1 MRVSKI
7 MLLKVFVFT
16 IICLVFTVALGM
28 KLANSRLFADTY
40 DMKAEF
46 EDATGVLDG
55 DAVKIAGVD
64 VGRVTG
70 TEIKDGKAVLSF
82 NVDKDVELPTDSE
95 VAIRWR
101 NVLGQRFVYI
111 YPGDDTEHWDEGD
124 TIPLSHTN
132 DVADIGEFL
141 NRVGPILKAIDPEQ
155 ANAFLDAVN
164 TALANNEENVQAL
177 LDAGASLAS
186 DLSERDGHI
195 ARTIENADTIME
207 AFASQD
213 DQIASIIDDL
223 DNVSGVLARRTDDVN
238 QLVTN
243 FADVQDQ
250 LDELLAT
257 SGSNIDATIGALD
270 SVTDTL
276 ASNQKNLGR
285 SLRSAPAGISNY
297 FQTSAWGEWFN
308 VRLVELVLQDGES
321 NDLARVRENEDL
333 QRCESCGGKGEGGTE
348 QVSRDN
354 DDGSSAGDGSGATEA
369 PSENVGSLLRYSL
382 TGDER

>member
-1 MRVSKI
+1 MRVSKV
-7 MLLKVFVFT
+7 MLLKVIVFT
-16 IICLVFTVALGM
+16 IVCLVFTIALGM

-82 NVDKDVELPTDSE
+82 NVDRDVELPTDSE

-111 YPGDDTEHWDEGD
+111 YPGDEDEVWDEGD
-124 TIPLSHTN
+124 TIPSSHTN

-141 NRVGPILKAIDPEQ
+141 NRLGPILKAIDPEQ

-164 TALANNEENVQAL
+164 TALASNEENVRAL
-177 LDAGASLAS
+177 IDAGASLAS

-238 QLVTN
+238 QLVAN

-257 SGSNIDATIGALD
+257 SSSNIDATIGSLD
-270 SVTDTL
+270 SVTGTL
-276 ASNQKNLGR
+276 ASNQKNLAR
-285 SLRSAPAGISNY
+285 TLRSTPAGVSNY
-297 FQTSAWGEWFN
+297 FQTTAWGEWFN

-321 NDLARVRENEDL
+321 NDLVRQRENEDL
-333 QRCESCGGKGEGGTE
+333 QRCESCGGKGRGGTE

-354 DDGSSAGDGSGATEA
+354 GASSSAGGGGGTDA
-369 PSENVGSLLRYSL
+369 PSENVGSLLRYAL
-382 TGDER
+382 TEDNR

>member
-1 MRVSKI
+1 MRVSKT
-7 MLLKVFVFT
+7 MLLKVIVFT
-16 IICLVFTVALGM
+16 IICLAFTVALGV

-40 DMKAEF
+40 DMRAEF
-46 EDATGVLDG
+46 EDATGVMKG

-64 VGRVTG
+64 VGRVTE
-70 TEIKDGKAVLSF
+70 TEIEDGKAVLSF
-82 NVDKDVELPTDSE
+82 NIDNDIQLPTDSE

-101 NVLGQRFVYI
+101 NVLGQRFVYL
-111 YPGDDTEHWDEGD
+111 YPGDDDEVWDEGD
-124 TIPLSHTN
+124 TVPLSHTN

-164 TALANNEENVQAL
+164 TALASNEENVRAL

-195 ARTIENADTIME
+195 ARTIGNADTIME

-238 QLVTN
+238 RLVTN

-257 SGSNIDATIGALD
+257 SSSNIDATIGSLD
-270 SVTDTL
+270 SVTSTL
-276 ASNQKNLGR
+276 ASNKENLTR
-285 SLRSAPAGISNY
+285 TLRSTPGGVSNY
-297 FQTSAWGEWFN
+297 FQTTAWGEWFN
-308 VRLVELVLQDGES
+308 VRIVELVVQDGES
-321 NDLARVRENEDL
+321 NDLVRQRENEDL
-333 QRCESCGGKGEGGTE
+333 QRCENCGGRGEGGTE

-354 DDGSSAGDGSGATEA
+354 DDGSSAGDDSETGA
-369 PSENVGSLLRYSL
+369 PSENVGSLLRYTL

>member
-1 MRVSKI
+1 MRVAKA
-7 MLLKVFVFT
+7 MLLKVIVFT
-16 IICLVFTVALGM
+16 IVCSILTVALGV

-46 EDATGVLDG
+46 EDATGVLKG

-70 TEIKDGKAVLSF
+70 TEIEDGKAVLSF
-82 NVDKDVELPTDSE
+82 NVDKEIQLPQDSE

-111 YPGDDTEHWDEGD
+111 YPGDDDVRWDEGD

-164 TALANNEENVQAL
+164 TALASNEENIRTL
-177 LDAGASLAS
+177 LDAGASLAA
-186 DLSERDGHI
+186 DLSERDSHI
-195 ARTIENADTIME
+195 ARTITNADTIME

-223 DNVSGVLARRTDDVN
+223 DNVSGVLASRTDDVN

-257 SGSNIDATIGALD
+257 SASNIDATIGSLD
-270 SVTDTL
+270 SVSRTL
-276 ASNQKNLGR
+276 SANERNLGR
-285 SLRSAPAGISNY
+285 TLRSTPGGISNY

-308 VRLVELVLQDGES
+308 VRLVELVVQDGES
-321 NDLARVRENEDL
+321 NDLVRQRENEDI
-333 QRCESCGGKGEGGTE
+333 QRCENCGGRGQGGTE
-348 QVSRDN
+348 QVSNDN
-354 DDGSSAGDGSGATEA
+354 NGGNGSSGGSSDPA
-369 PSENVGSLLRYSL
+369 ENVGSLLRFSL

>member
-1 MRVSKI
+1 MRVSKV
-7 MLLKVFVFT
+7 MLLKVIVFT
-16 IICLVFTVALGM
+16 IVCLLFTVALGM

-40 DMKAEF
+40 DMSAVF
-46 EDATGVLDG
+46 EDATGVLKG

-70 TEIKDGKAVLSF
+70 TDIKDGKAVLSF
-82 NVDKDVELPTDSE
+82 NVDTDVQLPTDSE

-111 YPGDDTEHWDEGD
+111 YPGDDDQVWDEGD

-164 TALANNEENVQAL
+164 TALANNEENVQSL

-238 QLVTN
+238 RLVTN

-257 SGSNIDATIGALD
+257 SGSNIDATIGSLD
-270 SVTDTL
+270 AVTGTL
-276 ASNQKNLGR
+276 ASNKTNLAR
-285 SLRSAPAGISNY
+285 TLRSTPGGVANY
-297 FQTSAWGEWFN
+297 FQTTAWGEWFN

-321 NDLARVRENEDL
+321 NDLVRQRENEDL
-333 QRCESCGGKGEGGTE
+333 QRCENCGGRGEGETE

-354 DDGSSAGDGSGATEA
+354 DGGSSSGGSGTEP
-369 PSENVGSLLRYSL
+369 PSENVGSLLRFTL

>member
-7 MLLKVFVFT
+7 MLLKVIVFT
-16 IICLVFTVALGM
+16 IVCLAFTVALGV

-40 DMKAEF
+40 DMRAEF
-46 EDATGVLDG
+46 EDATGVMKG

-70 TEIKDGKAVLSF
+70 TEIKEGKAVLSF
-82 NVDKDVELPTDSE
+82 NIDKDIQLPTDSE

-101 NVLGQRFVYI
+101 NVLGQRFVYV
-111 YPGDDTEHWDEGD
+111 YPGDDDEVWDEGD
-124 TIPLSHTN
+124 TVPLSHTN

-164 TALANNEENVQAL
+164 TALASNEENVGAL
-177 LDAGASLAS
+177 IDAGSSLAS

-195 ARTIENADTIME
+195 ARTIGNADTIME

-238 QLVTN
+238 RLVTN
-243 FADVQDQ
+243 FADVQEQ

-257 SGSNIDATIGALD
+257 SSSNIDATIGSLD
-270 SVTDTL
+270 SVTSTL
-276 ASNQKNLGR
+276 SSNQKNLAR
-285 SLRSAPAGISNY
+285 TLRSTPGGVSNY
-297 FQTSAWGEWFN
+297 FQTTAWGEWFN
-308 VRLVELVLQDGES
+308 VRIVELVLQDGES
-321 NDLARVRENEDL
+321 NDLVRQRENEDL
-333 QRCESCGGKGEGGTE
+333 QRCENCGGRGQGGTE

-354 DDGSSAGDGSGATEA
+354 AGGSSGGAGTGTGA
-369 PSENVGSLLRYSL
+369 PSENVGSLLRYTL

>member
-1 MRVSKI
+1 MRVSKA
-7 MLLKVFVFT
+7 MLLKVVVFT
-16 IICLVFTVALGM
+16 IVCLLLTVALGL

-46 EDATGVLDG
+46 EDATGVLKG

-70 TEIKDGKAVLSF
+70 TEIEDGKAVLSF
-82 NVDKDVELPTDSE
+82 NVDEEIQLPTDSE

-111 YPGDDTEHWDEGD
+111 YPGDDEARWDEGD
-124 TIPLSHTN
+124 TIPMSQTN

-164 TALANNEENVQAL
+164 TALASNEENIRTL

-195 ARTIENADTIME
+195 ARTITNADTIME

-257 SGSNIDATIGALD
+257 SASNIDASIGSLEAV
-270 SVTDTL
+270 SSTL
-276 ASNQKNLGR
+276 SSNEKNLGR
-285 SLRSAPAGISNY
+285 TLRSTSAGISNY

-308 VRLVELVLQDGES
+308 VRIVELVLQDGES
-321 NDLARVRENEDL
+321 NDLVRQREIEDV
-333 QRCESCGGKGEGGTE
+333 QRCENCGGRGQGGTE
-348 QVSRDN
+348 QISN
-354 DDGSSAGDGSGATEA
+354 DDGSGSSSADGGTASNPA
-369 PSENVGSLLRYSL
+369 ENVGSLLRFSL

>member
-1 MRVSKI
+1 MRVSKA
-7 MLLKVFVFT
+7 MLLKVVVFT
-16 IICLVFTVALGM
+16 IVCLLLTVALGL

-46 EDATGVLDG
+46 EDATGVLKG

-70 TEIKDGKAVLSF
+70 TEIEDGKAVLSF
-82 NVDKDVELPTDSE
+82 NVDEEIHLPTDSQ

-111 YPGDDTEHWDEGD
+111 YPGDDEARWDEGD
-124 TIPLSHTN
+124 TIPVSQTN

-164 TALANNEENVQAL
+164 TALASNEENIRTL

-195 ARTIENADTIME
+195 ARTITNADTIME

-213 DQIASIIDDL
+213 DQIASIIDAMNAL
-223 DNVSGVLARRTDDVN
+223 VITQLQLEPAGGVFTLHTVVSADSIVSSNSQSASFGGGRPRAISAR
-238 QLVTN
+238 
-243 FADVQDQ
+243 
-250 LDELLAT
+250 AT
-257 SGSNIDATIGALD
+257 ASSVAV
-270 SVTDTL
+270 SVTSAAL
-276 ASNQKNLGR
+276 PVMLNSN
-285 SLRSAPAGISNY
+285 
-297 FQTSAWGEWFN
+297 
-308 VRLVELVLQDGES
+308 
-321 NDLARVRENEDL
+321 
-333 QRCESCGGKGEGGTE
+333 
-348 QVSRDN
+348 
-354 DDGSSAGDGSGATEA
+354 SS
-369 PSENVGSLLRYSL
+369 
-382 TGDER
+382 

>member
-1 MRVSKI
+1 MRVSKV
-7 MLLKVFVFT
+7 MLLKVIVFT
-16 IICLVFTVALGM
+16 IVCLLFTVALGM

-40 DMKAEF
+40 EMKAEF
-46 EDATGVLDG
+46 EDATGVLKG

-70 TEIKDGKAVLSF
+70 TDIKDGKAVLSF
-82 NVDKDVELPTDSE
+82 NVDKEIRLPKDSE

-111 YPGDDTEHWDEGD
+111 YPGDDDGAWDEGG

-164 TALANNEENVQAL
+164 TALASNEDNIRTL

-195 ARTIENADTIME
+195 ARTITNADTIME

-257 SGSNIDATIGALD
+257 SASNIDATIGSLD
-270 SVTDTL
+270 SVSSTL
-276 ASNQKNLGR
+276 ASNQKNLARTLASTPG
-285 SLRSAPAGISNY
+285 GVSNY
-297 FQTSAWGEWFN
+297 FQTTAWGEWFN
-308 VRLVELVLQDGES
+308 VRLVELVVQDGES
-321 NDLARVRENEDL
+321 NDLARPGEIENV
-333 QRCESCGGKGEGGTE
+333 QRCESCGGRGEGGTD
-348 QVSRDN
+348 QVSN
-354 DDGSSAGDGSGATEA
+354 DGRGSSSSGDGGSGD
-369 PSENVGSLLRYSL
+369 PSENVGSLLRFTL

>member
-1 MRVSKI
+1 MRVSKT
-7 MLLKVFVFT
+7 MLLKVIVFT
-16 IICLVFTVALGM
+16 IICLAFTVALGV

-40 DMKAEF
+40 DMRAEF
-46 EDATGVLDG
+46 EDATGVMKG

-70 TEIKDGKAVLSF
+70 TEIQDGKAVLSF
-82 NVDKDVELPTDSE
+82 NVDKGIQLPTDSE

-101 NVLGQRFVYI
+101 NVLGQRFLYL
-111 YPGDDTEHWDEGD
+111 YPGDDAEVWDEGD
-124 TIPLSHTN
+124 TVPLSHTN
-132 DVADIGEFL
+132 NVADIGEFL

-164 TALANNEENVQAL
+164 TALASNEDNVRTL

-195 ARTIENADTIME
+195 ARTIGNADTIME

-213 DQIASIIDDL
+213 DQIASIIDNL
-223 DNVSGVLARRTDDVN
+223 DDVSGVLARRTDDVN

-257 SGSNIDATIGALD
+257 SSSNIDATIGSLD
-270 SVTDTL
+270 SVTSTL
-276 ASNQKNLGR
+276 SSNQKNLAR
-285 SLRSAPAGISNY
+285 TLRSTPGGVSNY
-297 FQTSAWGEWFN
+297 FQTTAWGEWFN
-308 VRLVELVLQDGES
+308 VRIVELVLQDGES
-321 NDLARVRENEDL
+321 NDLVRQRENEDL
-333 QRCESCGGKGEGGTE
+333 QRCENCGGRGEGGTE

-354 DDGSSAGDGSGATEA
+354 DGGSPAGDDSGTGA
-369 PSENVGSLLRYSL
+369 PSENVGSLLRYTL

>member
-1 MRVSKI
+1 MRVSKV
-7 MLLKVFVFT
+7 MLLKVIVFT
-16 IICLVFTVALGM
+16 VVCLVFTVALGM

-40 DMKAEF
+40 DLKAEF
-46 EDATGVLDG
+46 EDATGVLKG

-70 TEIKDGKAVLSF
+70 TEISDGVAVLSF
-82 NVDKDVELPTDSE
+82 NVDKDIRLPTDSE

-111 YPGDDTEHWDEGD
+111 YPGDDAERWGEGD

-164 TALANNEENVQAL
+164 TALASNEENVRTL

-195 ARTIENADTIME
+195 ARTITNADTIME

-238 QLVTN
+238 RLVTN

-257 SGSNIDATIGALD
+257 SGSNIDATIGSLE
-270 SVTDTL
+270 SVSGTL
-276 ASNQKNLGR
+276 ASNQKNLAR
-285 SLRSAPAGISNY
+285 TLRSAPGGVANY
-297 FQTSAWGEWFN
+297 FQTTAWGEWFN
-308 VRLVELVLQDGES
+308 VRLVELVVQDGES
-321 NDLARVRENEDL
+321 NDLVRVREDEDL
-333 QRCESCGGKGEGGTE
+333 QRCENCGGREGAGSE
-348 QVSRDN
+348 QVSRN
-354 DDGSSAGDGSGATEA
+354 GGRSTTGGGDTGPS
-369 PSENVGSLLRYSL
+369 SENVGALLRYTL
-382 TGDER
+382 VGDDR

>member
-1 MRVSKI
+1 MRVSKA
-7 MLLKVFVFT
+7 MLLKVVVFT
-16 IICLVFTVALGM
+16 IVCLLLTVALGL

-46 EDATGVLDG
+46 EDATGVLKG

-82 NVDKDVELPTDSE
+82 NVDEEIQLPTDSQ

-111 YPGDDTEHWDEGD
+111 YPGDDEARWDEGD
-124 TIPLSHTN
+124 TIPMSQTN

-164 TALANNEENVQAL
+164 TALASNEENIRTL

-195 ARTIENADTIME
+195 ARTITNADTIME

-257 SGSNIDATIGALD
+257 SASNIDASIGSLEAV
-270 SVTDTL
+270 SSTL
-276 ASNQKNLGR
+276 SSNEKNLGR
-285 SLRSAPAGISNY
+285 TLRSTSAGISNY

-308 VRLVELVLQDGES
+308 VRIVELVLQDGES
-321 NDLARVRENEDL
+321 NDLVRQREIEDV
-333 QRCESCGGKGEGGTE
+333 QRCENCGGRGQGGTE
-348 QVSRDN
+348 QISN
-354 DDGSSAGDGSGATEA
+354 DDGSGSSSADGGTASNPA
-369 PSENVGSLLRYSL
+369 ENVGSLLRFSL

>member
-1 MRVSKI
+1 MRVSKT
-7 MLLKVFVFT
+7 MLLKVIVFT
-16 IICLVFTVALGM
+16 IICLAFTVALGV

-40 DMKAEF
+40 DMRAEF
-46 EDATGVLDG
+46 EDATGVMKG

-70 TEIKDGKAVLSF
+70 TEIENGKAVLSF
-82 NVDKDVELPTDSE
+82 NIDKGIQLPTDSE

-101 NVLGQRFVYI
+101 NVLGQRFVYL
-111 YPGDDTEHWDEGD
+111 YPGDDAEVWDEGD
-124 TIPLSHTN
+124 TVPLSHTN

-164 TALANNEENVQAL
+164 TALASNEENVRVL

-195 ARTIENADTIME
+195 ARTIGNADTIME

-238 QLVTN
+238 RLVTN

-257 SGSNIDATIGALD
+257 SSSNIDATIGSLD
-270 SVTDTL
+270 SVTSTL
-276 ASNQKNLGR
+276 ASNKENLTR
-285 SLRSAPAGISNY
+285 TLRSTPGGVSNY
-297 FQTSAWGEWFN
+297 FQTTAWGEWFN
-308 VRLVELVLQDGES
+308 VRIVELVVQDGES
-321 NDLARVRENEDL
+321 NDLVRQRENEDL
-333 QRCESCGGKGEGGTE
+333 QRCENCGGRGEGGTE

-354 DDGSSAGDGSGATEA
+354 DDGSSAGDDSGTGA
-369 PSENVGSLLRYSL
+369 PSENVGSLLRFTL

>member
-1 MRVSKI
+1 MRVSKG
-7 MLLKVFVFT
+7 MLLKVIVFT
-16 IICLVFTVALGM
+16 IVCLAFTVTLGV

-40 DMKAEF
+40 DMRAEF
-46 EDATGVLDG
+46 EDATGVMKG

-70 TEIKDGKAVLSF
+70 TEIKDGKAVLTF
-82 NVDKDVELPTDSE
+82 NIDKGVQLPTDSE

-101 NVLGQRFVYI
+101 NVLGQRFVYV
-111 YPGDDTEHWDEGD
+111 YPGDDDEVWDEGD
-124 TIPLSHTN
+124 TVPLSHTD

-164 TALANNEENVQAL
+164 TALASNEENVRAL

-195 ARTIENADTIME
+195 ARTIGNADMIME

-223 DNVSGVLARRTDDVN
+223 DDVSGVLARRTNDVN
-238 QLVTN
+238 RLVTN

-257 SGSNIDATIGALD
+257 SSSNIDATIGSLD
-270 SVTDTL
+270 SVTSTL
-276 ASNQKNLGR
+276 SSNERNLVR
-285 SLRSAPAGISNY
+285 TLRSTPGGVSNY
-297 FQTSAWGEWFN
+297 FQTTAWGEWFN
-308 VRLVELVLQDGES
+308 VRIVELVLQDGES
-321 NDLARVRENEDL
+321 NDLVRERENEDL
-333 QRCESCGGKGEGGTE
+333 QRCENCGGRGEGGTE
-348 QVSRDN
+348 QVSRDK
-354 DDGSSAGDGSGATEA
+354 DDGSSGRDGSVA
-369 PSENVGSLLRYSL
+369 PSENVGSLLRYTL

>member
-7 MLLKVFVFT
+7 MLLKVVVFT
-16 IICLVFTVALGM
+16 IICLAFTVALGV

-40 DMKAEF
+40 DMRAEF
-46 EDATGVLDG
+46 EDATGVMKG

-70 TEIKDGKAVLSF
+70 TAINDGKAVLSF
-82 NVDKDVELPTDSE
+82 NLDNDIQLPTDSE

-101 NVLGQRFVYI
+101 NVLGQRFVYL
-111 YPGDDTEHWDEGD
+111 YPGDDDEVWDEGD
-124 TIPLSHTN
+124 TVPLSHTN

-164 TALANNEENVQAL
+164 TALASNEENVRAL

-195 ARTIENADTIME
+195 ARTIGNADTIME

-238 QLVTN
+238 RLVTN

-257 SGSNIDATIGALD
+257 SSSNIDATIGSLD
-270 SVTDTL
+270 SVTSTL
-276 ASNQKNLGR
+276 ASNKENLTR
-285 SLRSAPAGISNY
+285 TLRSTPGGVSNY
-297 FQTSAWGEWFN
+297 FQTTAWGEWFN
-308 VRLVELVLQDGES
+308 VRIVELVVQDGES
-321 NDLARVRENEDL
+321 NDLVRQRENEDL
-333 QRCESCGGKGEGGTE
+333 QRCENCGGRGEGGTE

-354 DDGSSAGDGSGATEA
+354 DDGSSAGDDSETGA
-369 PSENVGSLLRYSL
+369 PSENVGSLLRYTL

>member
-1 MRVSKI
+1 MRVSKA
-7 MLLKVFVFT
+7 MLLKVVVFT
-16 IICLVFTVALGM
+16 IVCLLLTVALGL

-46 EDATGVLDG
+46 EDATGVLKG

-70 TEIKDGKAVLSF
+70 TEIEDGKAVLSF
-82 NVDKDVELPTDSE
+82 NVDEEIQLPTDSQ

-111 YPGDDTEHWDEGD
+111 YPGDDEARWDEGD
-124 TIPLSHTN
+124 TIPVSQTN

-164 TALANNEENVQAL
+164 TALASNEENIGTL

-195 ARTIENADTIME
+195 ARTITNADTIME

-257 SGSNIDATIGALD
+257 SASNIDASIGSLEAL
-270 SVTDTL
+270 SSTL
-276 ASNQKNLGR
+276 SWNERNLGR
-285 SLRSAPAGISNY
+285 TLRSTPAGISNY

-308 VRLVELVLQDGES
+308 VRIVELVLQDGES
-321 NDLARVRENEDL
+321 NDLVRQREIEDV
-333 QRCESCGGKGEGGTE
+333 QRCENCGGRGQGGTE
-348 QVSRDN
+348 QISN
-354 DDGSSAGDGSGATEA
+354 DDGSGSSSADGGTASNPA
-369 PSENVGSLLRYSL
+369 ENVGSLLRFSL

>member
-1 MRVSKI
+1 MRVSKT
-7 MLLKVFVFT
+7 MLLKVIVFT
-16 IICLVFTVALGM
+16 IICLAFTVALGV

-40 DMKAEF
+40 DMRAEF
-46 EDATGVLDG
+46 EDATGVMKG

-70 TEIKDGKAVLSF
+70 TEIQDGKAILSF
-82 NVDKDVELPTDSE
+82 NVDKGIELPTDSE

-101 NVLGQRFVYI
+101 NVLGQRFLYL
-111 YPGDDTEHWDEGD
+111 YPGDDAKVWDEGD
-124 TIPLSHTN
+124 TVPLSHTN

-164 TALANNEENVQAL
+164 TALASNEENVRSL

-195 ARTIENADTIME
+195 ARTIGNADTIME

-213 DQIASIIDDL
+213 DQIASIIDNL
-223 DNVSGVLARRTDDVN
+223 DDVSGVLARRTDDVN

-257 SGSNIDATIGALD
+257 SSSNIDATIGSLD
-270 SVTDTL
+270 SVSSTL
-276 ASNQKNLGR
+276 SSNQKNLAR
-285 SLRSAPAGISNY
+285 TLRSTPGGVSNY
-297 FQTSAWGEWFN
+297 FQTTAWGEWFN
-308 VRLVELVLQDGES
+308 VRIVELVLQDGES
-321 NDLARVRENEDL
+321 NDLVRQRENEDL
-333 QRCESCGGKGEGGTE
+333 QRCENCGGRDEGGTE

-354 DDGSSAGDGSGATEA
+354 DGGSPGVDDSGTGA
-369 PSENVGSLLRYSL
+369 PSENVGSLLRYTL